1 MNIKT
6 LIEIL
11 QKFPPDAT
19 FYAYEGESVGIV
31 IRYKDKW
38 GFIPCSELDTS
49 KTPKIEY
56 IDF

>member
-31 IRYKDKW
+31 IRYNDK
-38 GFIPCSELDTS
+38 
-49 KTPKIEY
+49 
-56 IDF
+56 